1 MRRASW
7 EWQASVSLNLSPS
20 ISCLSVL
27 KTRLLDPPEWS
38 RRKKAKCVA
47 RPSMTW
53 FWKSYTV
60 HSTPFS
66 LLEVSHYFAAHISG
80 EEIYPSP
87 WEGRNSKELVGCI
100 FKSTTYTMIRGQ
112 LKQNLGLCYK
122 AAGGV
127 HGTLGKW
134 SRAPARD
141 ELKGWNALF
150 TSFPSLQ
157 IGFPASA
164 VHKVACNMHFP
175 PQSLLEIAKYIQTN

>member
-1 MRRASW
+1 
-7 EWQASVSLNLSPS
+7 
-20 ISCLSVL
+20 
-27 KTRLLDPPEWS
+27 
-38 RRKKAKCVA
+38 
-47 RPSMTW
+47 
-53 FWKSYTV
+53 
-60 HSTPFS
+60 
-66 LLEVSHYFAAHISG
+66 
-80 EEIYPSP
+80 
-87 WEGRNSKELVGCI
+87 
-100 FKSTTYTMIRGQ
+100 MIRGQ

-127 HGTLGKW
+127 HGTQGKW

-175 PQSLLEIAKYIQTN
+175 PQSLLEIAGIDQLSAQAEFQIPGPEIWIGLTLVRCSPQAQAAGTDSGELVV